1 MASGK
6 DEVVMIATGENA
18 QESSASKSTV
28 QPKEEEKHTGS
39 KGGATQ
45 GYEALNVEARKLEM
59 IEILEKDPNAELVD
73 PETGQ
78 PISKRKRKRLLRWSK
93 QRKLIPVKRKAY
105 RERKRKRREEE
116 RKNQLEND
124 KKMLE
129 EGKITEKELSEIRKK
144 RKKADQ
150 IRSRSRSFNIH
161 PDMGRGKRD
170 TGGVHGLPDP
180 SCPPYL

>member
-1 MASGK
+1 
-6 DEVVMIATGENA
+6 MIATGENA